1 MHAGSGFSVPPPP
14 PHGMVPLDSL
24 QISMISISI
33 PCYGAP
39 SDMISSERVLEK
51 GLLAQVDGFLMG
63 QPYSR
68 EYPS

>member
-1 MHAGSGFSVPPPP
+1 MIAVSGPVAPPT

-24 QISMISISI
+24 LKSMISISI
-33 PCYGAP
+33 PCYVAP
-39 SDMISSERVLEK
+39 SDMVSSGGVLEK